1 MKKFITA
8 LIFTLLFSVLIN
20 ARISN
25 IESTASMPESRCTV
39 PKTATTDREFHCLKG
54 NVHTVKS
61 EFAVFVKKDGQLV
74 KSGVSQEQ
82 ILTFDRQGNL
92 IERLSQGT
100 KDYGTESQIHRIVYN
115 FDSQG
120 IATGWEE
127 YNSARPIPVKDVYTY
142 DNKGRRIRQ
151 TVTYLESD
159 VQSILIFI
167 YDSEG
172 NKVEERSYYPVPITN
187 DSKKTQKI
195 DEKYLYG
202 FSRYKYAG
210 KNIIQTTNYN
220 KEGSIT
226 YKGIATY
233 ENGNQKE
240 IIAYLADA
248 KGNLIRSKKVSFE
261 YDEKE
266 NIIEKFILNND
277 NSIINK
283 YVDGFDELGYRISRT
298 IYDSNG
304 NITNRNSLTY
314 EYDSQGNWLSYT
326 SDDTRFSE
334 RRNSGEPFAGELRTI
349 MYY

>member
-1 MKKFITA
+1 MKKIITA
-8 LIFTLLFSVLIN
+8 FIFVLLYSVLID
-20 ARISN
+20 ARISS

-54 NVHTVKS
+54 NVRTVKS
-61 EFAVFVKKDGQLV
+61 EFATFVKKDDQLV
-74 KSGVSQEQ
+74 KSVVSQER

-92 IERLSQGT
+92 IGRLTRGT
-100 KDYGTESQIHRIVYN
+100 KDYGTESQISRVVFN
-115 FDSQG
+115 FNSQG
-120 IATGWEE
+120 VATGWEE
-127 YNSARPIPVKDVYTY
+127 YNSTRPIPVKDIYTY
-142 DNKGRRIRQ
+142 DNKGKRIRQ
-151 TVTYLESD
+151 TVTYLESN

-187 DSKKTQKI
+187 DSKETQKI
-195 DEKYLYG
+195 DEKYLNR
-202 FSRYKYAG
+202 FTKYKYDG
-210 KNIIQTTNYN
+210 KNIIQTTNYD
-220 KEGSIT
+220 KEGSTT

-240 IIAYLADA
+240 ISAYLADV
-248 KGNLIRSKKVSFE
+248 KGNLIRSKKVSFK
-261 YDEKE
+261 YDEKG
-266 NIIEKFILNND
+266 NIIEKFIFNND

-304 NITNRNSLTY
+304 NITSSNSLTY
-314 EYDSQGNWLSYT
+314 EYDSHGNWLSYT
-326 SDDTRFSE
+326 SDDTRLSE

-349 MYY
+349 TYY